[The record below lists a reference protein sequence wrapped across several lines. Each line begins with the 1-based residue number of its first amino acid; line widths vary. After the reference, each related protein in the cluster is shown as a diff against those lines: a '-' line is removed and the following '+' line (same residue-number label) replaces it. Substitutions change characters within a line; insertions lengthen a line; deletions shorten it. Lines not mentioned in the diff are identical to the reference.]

1 MLTLANDIW
10 GARCGKTA
18 RRVLLGETGSRG
30 HAYSVR
36 RRRESAYDRK
46 APHGLPSSRLV
57 STNPLDRSLPAHYPQ
72 GPSESYADDVSAHC
86 RTETQDQGMSK
97 PIASRIPSWAV

>member
-1 MLTLANDIW
+1 MSSGEP
-10 GARCGKTA
+10 GAGNLHAGFCLG
-18 RRVLLGETGSRG
+18 RRDQEG

-57 STNPLDRSLPAHYPQ
+57 STILLDLWFEKKIRPTCQ
-72 GPSESYADDVSAHC
+72 GEAYLTRFADGTPVQTSN
-86 RTETQDQGMSK
+86 
-97 PIASRIPSWAV
+97 